1 MICREAQTW
10 CNTTLIQSLTQSKA
24 LTPFSSV
31 EAERG
36 EEAAEE
42 TLEASRGWLM
52 RFKERNHLHNTE
64 VQGEAAGAHGVAAAS
79 STEDPV
85 KIIHEGGHTKQL
97 IRFPV

>member
-1 MICREAQTW
+1 MIWREAQTW

-42 TLEASRGWLM
+42 TSEASRGWLM
-52 RFKERNHLHNTE
+52 RFKETSHLHNTE

-79 STEDPV
+79 SAEDPV
-85 KIIHEGGHTKQL
+85 KIIHEGGHTK
-97 IRFPV
+97 